1 MVSFKWSAIDVMC
14 AHLLGDSRLL
24 WVVEQAWEE
33 YSTIAVRVLDVALC
47 RQLRASVCRFRD
59 GSH

>member
-33 YSTIAVRVLDVALC
+33 YSTIAVRGLGVALC
-47 RQLRASVCRFRD
+47 
-59 GSH
+59 G